1 MESKCGFC
9 ERFKELTFHHYI
21 PRTLHSNK
29 FFKKKYSIIY
39 MKQHGV
45 DLCRDCHHAVHEFF
59 TEKELGKDYND
70 KNKLLTDE
78 RIRKFLIWIK
88 KQH

>member
-1 MESKCGFC
+1 MESKCGLC
-9 ERFKELTFHHYI
+9 ERVKELTFHHYI

-29 FFKKKYSIIY
+29 LFRKKYDIEY
-39 MKQHGV
+39 MKKHGV
-45 DLCRDCHHAVHEFF
+45 DLCKDCHHAVHDFF

-70 KNKLLTDE
+70 KDKLLSDE
-78 RIRKFLIWIK
+78 RVKNFLSWVK